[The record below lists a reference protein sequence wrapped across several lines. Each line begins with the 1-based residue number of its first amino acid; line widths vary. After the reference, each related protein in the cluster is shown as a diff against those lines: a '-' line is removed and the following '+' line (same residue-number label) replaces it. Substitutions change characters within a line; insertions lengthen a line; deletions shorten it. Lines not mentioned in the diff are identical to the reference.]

1 MERKSLKAKIFGGL
15 FWRFTER
22 IIAQGM
28 SFLISI
34 ILARILL
41 PEEYGIVALVLVFIA
56 MANVFVTNG
65 FGESLVQKKDS
76 DETDFSTI
84 FYCSLILSIGLYLLI
99 FISAPAIG
107 AFYKNEQLIGVL
119 RVLAFLLPIASIN
132 TIQQAYIS
140 KHMVFRK
147 SFFSTLTGTLLSG
160 GLGIWMAYYGFG
172 IWSLVGQYLLYSVVE
187 TTVLFFTVD
196 WRPKLKFSINSAR
209 TLISFGWKLTA
220 AQLINTGYAQLRTL
234 LIGKVY
240 STTDLAY
247 YNRGNQF
254 PQLFITN
261 VDSSISSVLFPA
273 MANCNSD
280 ISEVKRLTRKSM
292 RITAY
297 VIFPLMTGLA
307 AVAEPLVSLLLTD
320 KWLFCVPFLKWGCLY
335 FAMQPI
341 QTANWQ
347 AIKALGRSDICFK
360 YEVIKKSL
368 GVLLLIATLKI
379 SLYAVAVTNGFM
391 GVLMAL
397 INMYPNQKL
406 INYRYLEQFKDLLP
420 SLIVSGIMGVC
431 VSTLKLL
438 PISSGFL
445 LIMQIV
451 IGIISYVLLS
461 QILKIEEYQTLKKL
475 VSKLLSIKRNQK
487 EKSKSIVS

>member
-1 MERKSLKAKIFGGL
+1 MERKSLKARIFGGV
-15 FWRFTER
+15 FWKFTEKT
-22 IIAQGM
+22 ISQGM

-41 PEEYGIVALVLVFIA
+41 PEEYGIVAIVLVFIT

-65 FGESLVQKKDS
+65 FGESLVQKKDA

-84 FYCSLILSIGLYLLI
+84 FYCSLILSMVLYLLI
-99 FISAPAIG
+99 FISAPAIA
-107 AFYKNEQLIGVL
+107 AFYKNEQLTGVL
-119 RVLAFLLPIASIN
+119 RVLAILLPVGSIN

-147 SFFSTLTGTLLSG
+147 SFFSTLIGTLLSG
-160 GLGIWMAYYGFG
+160 GMGIWMAYQGFG
-172 IWSLVGQYLLYSVVE
+172 IWSLVGQYLLYSIVE
-187 TTVLFFTVD
+187 TTVLFFIVD
-196 WRPKLKFSINSAR
+196 WRPKFKFSVNSAKA
-209 TLISFGWKLTA
+209 LIGFGWKLTA

-240 STTDLAY
+240 SATDLAY

-273 MANCNSD
+273 MSNCNSD
-280 ISEVKRLTRKSM
+280 VSEVKRLTRKSM

-297 VIFPLMTGLA
+297 VIFPLMAGLA

-360 YEVIKKSL
+360 YEVIKKLL
-368 GVLLLIATLKI
+368 GILLLIFTLKI
-379 SLYAVAVTNGFM
+379 SVYAVAVTNGIM
-391 GVLMAL
+391 GILMAL

-406 INYRYLEQFKDLLP
+406 INYRYVEQFKDLLP
-420 SLIVSGIMGVC
+420 SLLAAGLMGIC
-431 VSTLKLL
+431 VSFLKFTS
-438 PISSGFL
+438 ISSGLL
-445 LIMQIV
+445 LIMQTVTGIV
-451 IGIISYVLLS
+451 SYIFLS
-461 QILKIEEYQTLKKL
+461 RILKIEEYQILR
-475 VSKLLSIKRNQK
+475 KLLLKLLGTKRNKK
-487 EKSKSIVS
+487 EKTKSVIG